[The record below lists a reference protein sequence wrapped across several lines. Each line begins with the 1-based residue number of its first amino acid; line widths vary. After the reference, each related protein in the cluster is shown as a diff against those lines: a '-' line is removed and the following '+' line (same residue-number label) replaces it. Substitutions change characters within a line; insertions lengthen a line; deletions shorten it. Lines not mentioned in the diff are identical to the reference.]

1 MSDTA
6 GGEGAAY
13 NSTVV
18 IVETPPQEPET
29 PPQEPEEPQAGADEE
44 GN

>member
-13 NSTVV
+13 NPTVV
-18 IVETPPQEPET
+18 IVET